1 MPSPLSVKAVPA
13 GSGPVTVRAG
23 AGDPVAVTVNEPP
36 AAAVTAAPAA
46 LVIAGAVPTV
56 RVKAWVAA
64 DRLLVAV
71 RVTG

>member
-1 MPSPLSVKAVPA
+1 MPSPLSVKAVPG

-23 AGDPVAVTVNEPP
+23 AGDPVVVTVNEPP

-64 DRLLVAV
+64 EMLLVAV